1 MGKIQKTTPEERE
14 RQLAN
19 QRRLEELIERRLAE
33 ERQRPREQ
41 ERPASEKR

>member
-19 QRRLEELIERRLAE
+19 QRRLEALIERRLAE
-33 ERQRPREQ
+33 LREH
-41 ERPASEKR
+41 PPEKRPPRPKN